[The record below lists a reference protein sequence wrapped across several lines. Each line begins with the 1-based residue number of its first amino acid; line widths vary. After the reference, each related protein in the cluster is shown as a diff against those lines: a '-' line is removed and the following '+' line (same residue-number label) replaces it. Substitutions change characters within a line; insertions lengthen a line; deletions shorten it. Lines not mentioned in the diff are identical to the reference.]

1 MIWESEARNN
11 SCSVVIVIS
20 PVVSRS
26 ICARFRRSVG
36 AKVSGMVNV
45 NAVTTPAKIMLTQM
59 IHLQPTVSPTKPP
72 TMGPRT
78 GPP

>member
-26 ICARFRRSVG
+26 ISHLIRYPCAREFDLS
-36 AKVSGMVNV
+36 MF
-45 NAVTTPAKIMLTQM
+45 
-59 IHLQPTVSPTKPP
+59 
-72 TMGPRT
+72 
-78 GPP
+78 